1 MQTLPSTALVPNPF
15 QRERAPDEG
24 AAPEGDASRV
34 RRLQQRR
41 RLQRETAPEGDGS
54 SRGRRLHRRSKFQR
68 EKASTRGAFM
78 HLCLLQREKDPKGN
92 GSRGSNSEGQPIGG
106 PRAFMTSSSSIGL
119 DCDESLDAYM
129 FIYLML
135 GAYWLHCLASGQSWS
150 LSCREG
156 VSGHSA
162 TSTSYTW

>member
-1 MQTLPSTALVPNPF
+1 
-15 QRERAPDEG
+15 
-24 AAPEGDASRV
+24 
-34 RRLQQRR
+34 
-41 RLQRETAPEGDGS
+41 
-54 SRGRRLHRRSKFQR
+54 
-68 EKASTRGAFM
+68 M

-106 PRAFMTSSSSIGL
+106 PHAFMTSSSSIGL

-162 TSTSYTW
+162 TSTSYTWQAPMASLLGITTSLDYVIAYERECLATVHGLESHEYRFDMIWYSAEWDTDT